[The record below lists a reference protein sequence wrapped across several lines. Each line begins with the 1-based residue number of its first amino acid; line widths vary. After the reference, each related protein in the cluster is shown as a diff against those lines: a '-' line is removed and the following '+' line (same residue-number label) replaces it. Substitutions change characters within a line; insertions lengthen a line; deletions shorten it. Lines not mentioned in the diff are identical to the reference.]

1 MIFKLTLKDLRHIQ
15 PEIPIHCDK
24 ATAVGITNIPIKLQQ
39 SWVMDM
45 RYFWTREKEAQDVY
59 SFEWQPG
66 MENLADYQTKQHPGA
81 HHTAVRPY
89 YLEKK
94 HSTLELPRAHRPST
108 LKGCVET
115 LKDVYVRNAP
125 FPRVP

>member
-45 RYFWTREKEAQDVY
+45 RYFWTREKEAQDDILLNG
-59 SFEWQPG
+59 SPG
-66 MENLADYQTKQHPGA
+66 WKILLITK
-81 HHTAVRPY
+81 
-89 YLEKK
+89 LN
-94 HSTLELPRAHRPST
+94 STLGRIILR
-108 LKGCVET
+108 
-115 LKDVYVRNAP
+115 
-125 FPRVP
+125 